1 MTAEGA
7 ANGPGQTIAPV
18 TRFSVLTS
26 AVVGVILIGAGFGI
40 GIGIGAGIWKDSST
54 TDSEPAPE
62 WFFAQQADSVRV
74 VKRSPDSDEFVVS
87 MDGVGG
93 LASAMTAQPS
103 LRAGYVG
110 QDELVAA
117 LNDDPGKNAMLICD
131 QGDSK
136 IALPLSVESGVV
148 TGDNVS
154 YMARLVPFNKGT
166 WDRVDEGRMLNAS
179 SVLSSFEAG
188 EVVEFDSSCYM
199 FIDALG
205 DWFDAGGFGA
215 AALGAVATLHPAV
228 TWYAIY
234 KDISDYN
241 NAGDDQEKKD
251 AVKSRMKYQAAGF
264 GGAAAV
270 EVGGAVGGIAGLG
283 EAAVAEMIPARDIFS
298 KRPKEI

>member
-199 FIDALG
+199 FIDGVG
-205 DWFDAGGFGA
+205 DYVVGGA
-215 AALGAVATLHPAV
+215 ASVFPVVGWAAAGYDWL
-228 TWYAIY
+228 
-234 KDISDYN
+234 KYN
-241 NAGDDQEKKD
+241 NADTQGEKDKVIESMKDQGKGLI
-251 AVKSRMKYQAAGF
+251 AGYA
-264 GGAAAV
+264 GSAAAV
-270 EVGGAVGGIAGLG
+270 GGVPVIIG
-283 EAAVAEMIPARDIFS
+283 EAAIGATVWTAKNLDKFDFLAPIKRD
-298 KRPKEI
+298 E

>member
-199 FIDALG
+199 FIDGVGDYVLG
-205 DWFDAGGFGA
+205 GTASVLPVVGWATAAYDWYEYKNADTQGEKDKVIKSMKEQGKGLIVGYAGSAAGVVGGGLA
-215 AALGAVATLHPAV
+215 AA
-228 TWYAIY
+228 
-234 KDISDYN
+234 
-241 NAGDDQEKKD
+241 
-251 AVKSRMKYQAAGF
+251 AAGVF
-264 GGAAAV
+264 GTEMYIENNV
-270 EVGGAVGGIAGLG
+270 ESL
-283 EAAVAEMIPARDIFS
+283 
-298 KRPKEI
+298 KTRPTGN

>member
-205 DWFDAGGFGA
+205 DDIVAKGTAMVKRGADACNKISESPNMDWPCGHIKSAAYGIDLVKESEFGKDFQTVYESIPPA
-215 AALGAVATLHPAV
+215 AKEAT
-228 TWYAIY
+228 
-234 KDISDYN
+234 K
-241 NAGDDQEKKD
+241 
-251 AVKSRMKYQAAGF
+251 
-264 GGAAAV
+264 
-270 EVGGAVGGIAGLG
+270 AGLS
-283 EAAVAEMIPARDIFS
+283 AEMSSVLSSVVSSFG
-298 KRPKEI
+298 

>member
-199 FIDALG
+199 FIDGVG
-205 DWFDAGGFGA
+205 DYVVGGA
-215 AALGAVATLHPAV
+215 ASVFPVVGWIAAGYDWL
-228 TWYAIY
+228 
-234 KDISDYN
+234 KYN
-241 NAGDDQEKKD
+241 NADTQGEKDKVIESMKDQGKGLI
-251 AVKSRMKYQAAGF
+251 AGYA
-264 GGAAAV
+264 GSAAAV
-270 EVGGAVGGIAGLG
+270 GGVPVIIG
-283 EAAVAEMIPARDIFS
+283 EAVIGATVWTAKNLDFLAPIKRD
-298 KRPKEI
+298 E